1 MLQAFDVLGIFMSL
15 IGGFCSISCSLLL
28 PSLFF
33 MCLYWQELSVARRT
47 SILVVLLFGVCTL
60 ALVVS
65 SDIRT
70 LRQHYRQGLQ
80 QQLQMLRISWTWAS
94 RS

>member
-1 MLQAFDVLGIFMSL
+1 LIVLQAFDVLGIFMSL

-47 SILVVLLFGVCTL
+47 SILAVLLFGVCTL
-60 ALVVS
+60 VLVVS

-70 LRQHYRQGLQ
+70 LRQHYRQGL
-80 QQLQMLRISWTWAS
+80 
-94 RS
+94 